1 MGVSSLRRNF
11 LVALQGKLGDDG
23 FEHLQ
28 SLDSFRKA
36 SFIFGSELW
45 EDKFGSLLGLVKGF
59 ILDVWE
65 LRKVRLYGDNPSV
78 QQTQSQ
84 IASAELQ
91 GVAGGRGELRCLGGE
106 TDISVSVCSIGVC
119 LFVNGSAH
127 CPGCVVDDPSAMA
140 AT

>member
-1 MGVSSLRRNF
+1 M
-11 LVALQGKLGDDG
+11 
-23 FEHLQ
+23 
-28 SLDSFRKA
+28 
-36 SFIFGSELW
+36 GSELW

-84 IASAELQ
+84 IASGELQ

-106 TDISVSVCSIGVC
+106 TDTSCSYGVCS
-119 LFVNGSAH
+119 FVNGSAH
-127 CPGCVVDDPSAMA
+127 FSGCVVYGYGSHLSIIN
-140 AT
+140 